1 MKKTYS
7 GDEELRT
14 VGVGTSIGHGQQT
27 RTGVLQLEVFIREL
41 LAVNAFA
48 SSTISVGEV
57 TTLNHEVRNNTVEN
71 GVLVM
76 KRLARFTNAL
86 FTSTQSTE
94 VFDSLGNSLTESIH
108 QFN

>member
-27 RTGVLQLEVFIREL
+27 RTSVLQLEVLIGEL
-41 LAVNAFA
+41 FAVNAFA
-48 SSTISVGEV
+48 SSTISVGEI
-57 TTLNHEVRNNTVEN
+57 TTLNHEAGNNTVEN
-71 GVLVM
+71 GVFVVE
-76 KRLARFTNAL
+76 RLARFTNAL